1 MVNIPIGDVP
11 TYEANGLIA
20 PVTSKKRF
28 SNSGREASIFAKWTL
43 NLGQQSVEYGVKF
56 GYPKWSSLM
65 YLYL

>member
-1 MVNIPIGDVP
+1 
-11 TYEANGLIA
+11 
-20 PVTSKKRF
+20 VTSKKRF